1 MNVEMTLDKVLVKP
15 YILENKSKITL
26 LNTTQNESNKLIFE
40 VVKIGN
46 GGKVGDKNIDIVLKE
61 GDIVVI
67 PEWIG
72 SIVEIEGQ
80 IYRIV
85 KQEEVLAILTN
96 D

>member
-1 MNVEMTLDKVLVKP
+1 MNIEMTLDKVLVKP
-15 YILENKSKITL
+15 YKLENKSKITL
-26 LNTTQNESNKLIFE
+26 LNTTQNESSKLIFE
-40 VVKIGN
+40 VVKIGS

-61 GDIVVI
+61 GDIVII

-80 IYRIV
+80 VYRIV
-85 KQEEVLAILTN
+85 KQEEVLAILTE